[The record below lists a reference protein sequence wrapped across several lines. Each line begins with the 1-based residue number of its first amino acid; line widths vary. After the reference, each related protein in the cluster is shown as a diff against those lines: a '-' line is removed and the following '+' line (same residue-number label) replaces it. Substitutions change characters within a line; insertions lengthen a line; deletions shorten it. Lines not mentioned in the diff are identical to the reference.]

1 MELRSFLLG
10 FSSTILIFI
19 LDLRSNDKEDE
30 SKEYFRG
37 LYGLKEEYDLI
48 IVGAGLSGSVIAQQ
62 ASSRS
67 GLTSL
72 VIDKRDHIGGKLI
85 LTTISKNETSFFS
98 GNCYD
103 YIDEHGIRVS
113 KYGAHIFHTKYPR
126 VWEYVNRFSE
136 WIPYEHKV
144 KGRVKDINET
154 FKTVP
159 IPPNQVRFR

>member
-30 SKEYFRG
+30 SKEYFRS

-72 VIDKRDHIGGKLI
+72 VIDKRDHIGGKPYFSTI
-85 LTTISKNETSFFS
+85 LRMKLVSFQVIVTITLMNMGSGLVNMEHTFSIPNILVFGNTSIDFLSGFLLSIKSRVESKISMKLLKL
-98 GNCYD
+98 CQYRQ
-103 YIDEHGIRVS
+103 I
-113 KYGAHIFHTKYPR
+113 K
-126 VWEYVNRFSE
+126 
-136 WIPYEHKV
+136 
-144 KGRVKDINET
+144 
-154 FKTVP
+154 
-159 IPPNQVRFR
+159 

>member
-1 MELRSFLLG
+1 MELRSFLFG
-10 FSSTILIFI
+10 FFSTILIFI
-19 LDLRSNDKEDE
+19 LDFRTSEDKNG

-48 IVGAGLSGSVIAQQ
+48 IVGAGLSGSVIAEQ

-72 VIDKRDHIGGKLI
+72 VIDKRDHIGGKPYFSTI
-85 LTTISKNETSFFS
+85 LRMKLVFLS

-113 KYGAHIFHTKYPR
+113 QYGAHIFHTKYPR
-126 VWEYVNRFSE
+126 VWDYVNRFSE

-144 KGRVKDINET
+144 KGRVKDVNET

-159 IPPNQVRFR
+159 IPPNQVSFL